1 MYRSVYNG
9 KGTGR
14 RFFLAVRRFVGR
26 RKRLVVVARH
36 YMSPLLLFCGINAF
50 GLRYKKKKM
59 IMACWCN
66 HHHRHQQQQQ
76 QQHNG
81 VAGVV
86 LWLLLFSLAA
96 AYTAFLWLTFG
107 CRAFTA
113 AELSIQPL
121 ISIANNAT
129 TNSSSRHDDDS
140 AEVSSSSS
148 LLPLFTYGLFGRYDD
163 ETGACQPWWTQRDLL
178 YYKGDPL
185 VVQHHHH
192 DHNNSNNY
200 YHYPELAQVA
210 AVLGTLS
217 STLFWLW
224 IGSSRCWFRI
234 PTPLLRN
241 VGGGLIFFTL
251 LCIVAI
257 LPLAVALP
265 FCQTEQQHHPTTS
278 SMMGDD
284 DSVVNNEEVF
294 VTLVCYDSHPT
305 RWYAVG
311 LLWFLAGLGV
321 VMLVTHHWGDPDVDQ
336 ILYRRRDEREDIGS
350 SDHCHSQDL
359 DDNDVGGNGGDGQEP
374 LSWEED
380 GTHAP
385 PPPTLDDIASM
396 HHELYAI
403 DIVETLPAATTTT
416 GAAIIMML
424 DDESLAEC
432 VRSLSPP
439 PPPPANVDDDDH
451 HHHDVLGGP
460 KGLVNCKNSIDGPVD
475 DIDWRRNG
483 IRDNNSNNNNNH
495 ESVGDGTD
503 VNAVHAAGYDD
514 DDDGDEGR
522 GYYIC

>member
-1 MYRSVYNG
+1 
-9 KGTGR
+9 
-14 RFFLAVRRFVGR
+14 
-26 RKRLVVVARH
+26 
-36 YMSPLLLFCGINAF
+36 
-50 GLRYKKKKM
+50 M
-59 IMACWCN
+59 IMACWYH
-66 HHHRHQQQQQ
+66 HHHRQQQQ
-76 QQHNG
+76 QQHHRYNG

-86 LWLLLFSLAA
+86 LLLWLLLLFSLAA

-113 AELSIQPL
+113 AELSIQAST
-121 ISIANNAT
+121 IIDNNAT
-129 TNSSSRHDDDS
+129 TNSSSRHNDEDDS
-140 AEVSSSSS
+140 SAEAYSSSSTSSLSS

-178 YYKGDPL
+178 YYYNNGDPL
-185 VVQHHHH
+185 VVHHNKNNNN
-192 DHNNSNNY
+192 HNN
-200 YHYPELAQVA
+200 YHYLELAQVA
-210 AVLGTLS
+210 AVLATLT

-241 VGGGLIFFTL
+241 VGGALIFFTL
-251 LCIVAI
+251 LCIVAM

-278 SMMGDD
+278 TTVTTTTGDDD
-284 DSVVNNEEVF
+284 DSVINEEVS

-305 RWYAVG
+305 LWYATG
-311 LLWFLAGLGV
+311 LLWLVAGWGV
-321 VMLVTHHWGDPDVDQ
+321 VVLVTHHWGDPDVDQ

-350 SDHCHSQDL
+350 SDHCHSQNL
-359 DDNDVGGNGGDGQEP
+359 DDNDVGGNGGGDRQEP
-374 LSWEED
+374 LCWEEE
-380 GTHAP
+380 GTHA

-396 HHELYAI
+396 HELYHADNAI
-403 DIVETLPAATTTT
+403 DIVATPPAAASTTTT
-416 GAAIIMML
+416 GPAIIIIL

-439 PPPPANVDDDDH
+439 PPVDVNDDDH
-451 HHHDVLGGP
+451 DHDVLAGP
-460 KGLVNCKNSIDGPVD
+460 KDLVNCKNSIDGPVD
-475 DIDWRRNG
+475 NNDWRRNA
-483 IRDNNSNNNNNH
+483 IISDNNSNNNNY

-514 DDDGDEGR
+514 GDDEGR